1 MNYKETIQYLYDTAP
16 MFQQVGTRAYK
27 EGLENSY
34 AIDSHLNH
42 PHRNIRTIHIA
53 GTNGKGSTSHLIAS
67 ILQQAGYKVGL
78 YTSPHLTNFNER
90 IRINGQVIDENYIID
105 FVAEHKD
112 FFEKTQASFFE
123 LTTGLAFKYFSDKK
137 VDVAV
142 IEVGLGG
149 RLDCT
154 NIIHPDLSIITN
166 ISFDH
171 VNLLGNTLTAI
182 AKEKAGI
189 IKPGVPVVIGETT
202 EDTKKIFLDTVQRVH
217 GNQNAIYYTEE
228 EKPIYEATLLPSY
241 KWQFKTKNYGTI
253 IGELGG
259 LAQEKNAA
267 TVLLAIDQLK
277 KLGYTISDNDVK
289 SGFERVV
296 ENTGLL
302 GRWQIIQT
310 NPKIVLDTGH
320 NEAGIGYIVKQ
331 LQIEVYEKLHIVIG
345 MVNDKDIDSVLK
357 LLPKN
362 AVYYFTQASIPRA
375 LEHENLKNKAAEYG
389 LTGNSYPTVKE
400 AFSVA
405 KAGAKEK
412 DFIFV
417 GGSTFI
423 VAEALQ
429 I

>member
-1 MNYKETIQYLYDTAP
+1 MNYQETIQYLYDTAP

-27 EGLENSY
+27 EGLESSF
-34 AIDSHLNH
+34 AIDSHLDH
-42 PHRNIRTIHIA
+42 PHNNINTVHIA

-67 ILQQAGYKVGL
+67 ILQQAGYNVGL

-90 IRINGQVIDENYIID
+90 IRINGQPIDENYVID

-112 FFEKTQASFFE
+112 FFEKIQASFFE
-123 LTTGLAFKYFSDKK
+123 LTTGLAFKYFSDRK

-171 VNLLGNTLTAI
+171 VSLLGNTITAI

-217 GNQNAIYYTEE
+217 GSRDAIFYTEE
-228 EKPIYEATLLPSY
+228 EKPIYEATLLPSS
-241 KWQFKTKNYGTI
+241 KWQFKTRNYGTI

-267 TVLLAIDQLK
+267 TVLLSIDQLK
-277 KLGYTISDNDVK
+277 KSGYTISENDVK
-289 SGFERVV
+289 SGFEHVV
-296 ENTGLL
+296 KNTGLL
-302 GRWQIIQT
+302 GRWQILQT
-310 NPKIVLDTGH
+310 SPKIVLDTGH

-331 LQIEVYEKLHIVIG
+331 LQSEVYEKLHIVIG

-362 AVYYFTQASIPRA
+362 AVYYFTQACIPRA
-375 LEHENLKNKAAEYG
+375 LEHEILKNKAMEYG
-389 LTGNSYPTVKE
+389 LSGDSYPTVKE

-405 KAGAKEK
+405 KAVAKEK

>member
-34 AIDSHLNH
+34 AIDSYLNH

-90 IRINGQVIDENYIID
+90 IRINGEVIDENYVVD
-105 FVAEHKD
+105 FVVEHKN
-112 FFEKTQASFFE
+112 FFEKIQASFFE

-171 VNLLGNTLTAI
+171 VNLLGNTITAI

-189 IKPGVPVVIGETT
+189 IKPDVPVVIGETT
-202 EDTKKIFLDTVQRVH
+202 EDTKNIFSDTVQRVQ
-217 GNQNAIYYTEE
+217 GSRNAIYYTEE
-228 EKPIYEATLLPSY
+228 EEPIYESKLLPSF

-267 TVLLAIDQLK
+267 TVLLAVDQLK
-277 KLGYTISDNDVK
+277 KSGYTISDNDVR
-289 SGFERVV
+289 SGFEYVV
-296 ENTGLL
+296 KNTGLL
-302 GRWQIIQT
+302 GRWQIMQT

-331 LQIEVYEKLHIVIG
+331 LQSEVYETLHIVIG

-357 LLPKN
+357 LLPPD

-375 LEHENLKNKAAEYG
+375 LEHEILKKKATEYG
-389 LTGNSYPTVKE
+389 LIGNSYPTVKE
-400 AFSVA
+400 AFSIA
-405 KAGAKEK
+405 NAAAKEK